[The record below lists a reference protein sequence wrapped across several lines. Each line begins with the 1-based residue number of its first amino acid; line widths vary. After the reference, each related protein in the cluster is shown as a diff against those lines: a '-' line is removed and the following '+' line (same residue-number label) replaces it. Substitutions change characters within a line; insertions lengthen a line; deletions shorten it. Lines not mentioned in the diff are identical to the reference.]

1 MNSPRLNAVT
11 PRGPTDLS
19 EVQETTKTGQ
29 RQVEPTIRR
38 VPDERQASLVLLAGP
53 TPGRRFRVATGM
65 VVGRGSD
72 TTVQLD
78 DPEISRRHMV
88 VRCEGPSFV
97 VEDLGSRNGTL
108 LNGLP
113 LRAPRALSF
122 GDKLQLGPRVVF
134 LFTHYE
140 GIEDELLRRQRL
152 EALGRLGAGIA
163 HDFNNVLATVVS
175 CLDYLRALPKERTLG
190 DPMVDECLSD
200 VHQAIARAAELT
212 PRMLA
217 FAGASSGRQTLVDV
231 GALCSEVTQLVSRT
245 FDRSITVH
253 AELAPGIV
261 VRGDRIGLYQ
271 TLMNLCINARDA
283 MPHGG
288 TLQVSA
294 RLASAQESGSDTPQA
309 LITVG
314 DTGMGMDVATR
325 AQIFEPFFTTK
336 GNCGGTGLGLATVHE
351 VVTAHGGR
359 VQVGSEV
366 GRGTTFSVILPAV
379 IDARNRLPSAIT
391 HENLTPVRPGA
402 APRPRGSVLLADD
415 EPAVRRSMARILRAD
430 GYRVIE
436 AADGLEALELYR
448 VEMPRP
454 ELVLL
459 DLDMPRMAGDEAQ
472 RRILALDPLARILF
486 VSGHRSEQVE
496 ERLRVEGALGFVPK
510 PSSRDAILQ
519 AVAAAMLVRRG

>member
-1 MNSPRLNAVT
+1 MSQPRLNAER
-11 PRGPTDLS
+11 PPGIRDLS
-19 EVQETTKTGQ
+19 EAQETTQTAQ
-29 RQVEPTIRR
+29 RRVEPTIRR
-38 VPDERQASLVLLAGP
+38 VLDERQASLVLLAGP
-53 TPGRRFRVATGM
+53 TPGRRFRLATNI
-65 VVGRGSD
+65 VIGRGSES
-72 TTVQLD
+72 TLQLD
-78 DPEISRRHMV
+78 DPEVSRRHTM
-88 VRCEGPSFV
+88 VRCEGPTFV
-97 VEDLGSRNGTL
+97 VEDLNSRNGTL

-175 CLDYLRALPKERTLG
+175 CLDYLRALPKDRPLG
-190 DPMVDECLSD
+190 DPIVEECLSD

-217 FAGASSGRQTLVDV
+217 FAGASGGSHALVDLTS
-231 GALCSEVTQLVSRT
+231 LCSEVTQLVSRT
-245 FDRSITVH
+245 FDRSVSVH
-253 AELAPGIV
+253 ADLAPWV
-261 VRGDRIGLYQ
+261 TVRGDRIGLYQ
-271 TLMNLCINARDA
+271 ALMNLCINARDA

-288 TLQVSA
+288 RLQVSA
-294 RLASAQESGSDTPQA
+294 RLATAHESGSDLPHA
-309 LITVG
+309 VITVA
-314 DTGMGMDVATR
+314 DSGMGMDASTR

-336 GNCGGTGLGLATVHE
+336 GSSGGTGLGLATVHE

-359 VQVGSEV
+359 IQVSSEV
-366 GRGTTFSVILPAV
+366 GKGTAFSIVLPAV
-379 IDARNRLPSAIT
+379 IGARSRLPSVIT
-391 HENLTPVRPGA
+391 HGNLAPVRVDATPQRGA
-402 APRPRGSVLLADD
+402 VLLADD
-415 EPAVRRSMARILRAD
+415 EPAVRRSIARILRAE
-430 GYRVIE
+430 GFRVIE

-454 ELVLL
+454 QLVIL

-472 RRILALDPLARILF
+472 RRILALDPSARILF

-496 ERLRVEGALGFVPK
+496 ERLRTEGALGFVPK
-510 PSSRDAILQ
+510 PSSRDALLQ
-519 AVAAAMLVRRG
+519 AVYAATLVQRG

>member
-1 MNSPRLNAVT
+1 MDSPRLNAAP
-11 PRGPTDLS
+11 PRPIDLS
-19 EVQETTKTGQ
+19 ETQETTQTGQ
-29 RQVEPTIRR
+29 RQVPSTLGRAL
-38 VPDERQASLVLLAGP
+38 DERQASLVLLAGP
-53 TPGRRFRVATGM
+53 TPGRRFRVASGV
-65 VVGRGSD
+65 VVGRGSEA
-72 TTVQLD
+72 TVHLD
-78 DPEISRRHMV
+78 DPEVSRRHMQ
-88 VRCEGPSFV
+88 VRCEGPSFL

-113 LRAPRALSF
+113 LHAPRALSF

-175 CLDYLRALPKERTLG
+175 SLDYLRALPKERTLG
-190 DPMVDECLSD
+190 DPMVEECLTD

-217 FAGASSGRQTLVDV
+217 FAGAGGGGNALVDV

-253 AELAPGIV
+253 ADLASGVV
-261 VRGDRIGLYQ
+261 VRGDHIGLYQ
-271 TLMNLCINARDA
+271 TIMNLCINARDA

-288 TLQVSA
+288 RLQVCA
-294 RLASAQESGSDTPQA
+294 RLATVQESATETPHALLTVSDS
-309 LITVG
+309 
-314 DTGMGMDVATR
+314 GMGMDAATR
-325 AQIFEPFFTTK
+325 AQIFEAFFTTK
-336 GNCGGTGLGLATVHE
+336 GRSGGTGLGLATVHE

-359 VQVGSEV
+359 IQVGSAP
-366 GRGTTFSVILPAV
+366 GRGTTFSILLPAV
-379 IDARNRLPSAIT
+379 VSARNRQPSVAT
-391 HENLTPVRPGA
+391 HDKLAAVRPGA
-402 APRPRGSVLLADD
+402 APPQRGVVLLADD
-415 EPAVRRSMARILRAD
+415 EPALRRSFARILRAA

-436 AADGLEALELYR
+436 AADGMEALELYR

-454 ELVLL
+454 QLVIL

-472 RRILALDPLARILF
+472 RHLLALDPLARIIF
-486 VSGHRSEQVE
+486 VSGHRNEQVE
-496 ERLRVEGALGFVPK
+496 ERLRVEGALAFVPK
-510 PSSRDAILQ
+510 PSSREELLQ
-519 AVAAAMLVRRG
+519 AVAAAVLVPRG